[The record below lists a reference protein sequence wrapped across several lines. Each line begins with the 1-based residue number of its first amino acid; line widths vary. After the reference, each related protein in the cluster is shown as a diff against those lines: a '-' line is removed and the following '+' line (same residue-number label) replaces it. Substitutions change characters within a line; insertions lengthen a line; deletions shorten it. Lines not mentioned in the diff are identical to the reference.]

1 MKNLELSVTQQMGV
15 ITGNFDAIK
24 AQLESE
30 MAEYKGKTFTEETK
44 KKAKEDLA
52 DLRKLK
58 KNVNTRKLE
67 VKKAYMKPYD
77 DFEEKVKEL
86 ICVIDEPIGLIDG
99 QVKEFEEKR
108 ILTQPT
114 VSAHIQT
121 LEKELKVRLFVRNTK
136 TVKLSEDGKTLYQYA
151 RQMIELEQEIQS
163 MFSKAAEQKE
173 RCITIAT
180 STIPAQYILPDILVK
195 FRERFPEEQFRIVES
210 DSSTVI
216 EQVASHLVDIGFSGT
231 VIEKANCKYIPFYQD
246 DLVVIMPNTKE
257 YQKIVKEQKDLKWLE
272 GEPLIIR
279 EEGSGTRKEAEKQLK
294 KMGISLDDLNIV
306 ATIENPEAVKRSVK
320 SGLGITIISRLAA
333 ADEIESGEVLE
344 FPFSQDGSGRN
355 LNLVY
360 NKNYKL
366 PAAAEHVRELIIEK
380 YELQKQ
386 SLQ

>member
-1 MKNLELSVTQQMGV
+1 MNLR
-15 ITGNFDAIK
+15 
-24 AQLESE
+24 QLEAFIKVSDS
-30 MAEYKGKTFTEETK
+30 KSFS
-44 KKAKEDLA
+44 KAA
-52 DLRKLK
+52 Q
-58 KNVNTRKLE
+58 
-67 VKKAYMKPYD
+67 
-77 DFEEKVKEL
+77 EL
-86 ICVIDEPIGLIDG
+86 Y
-99 QVKEFEEKR
+99 
-108 ILTQPT
+108 LTQPT

-195 FRERFPEEQFRIVES
+195 FRERFPKEQFRIVES

-272 GEPLIIR
+272 GEPLIMR
-279 EEGSGTRKEAEKQLK
+279 EE
-294 KMGISLDDLNIV
+294 GISLDDLNIV
-306 ATIENPEAVKRSVK
+306 ATIENPEAIKRSVK

-333 ADEIESGEVLE
+333 ADEIQAGEVLE